1 MKNTALLIVGSVA
14 VLGIGVYFFTRKKPT
29 ETALATTPAKTT
41 SNLTST
47 SGSTAGSTAVG
58 TTAVGTTAVGST
70 AVGGS
75 NVNTVIDSNGNLS
88 GSTSGQSGSG
98 SSSQTSVNDT
108 AEYQR
113 KLNLANIAF
122 EELKLLK
129 LSLANY
135 VNKAGTCRGSVPLY
149 GYGGTTQNCVLGYY
163 TSADD
168 GTARNYISKQIK
180 DKEKVIS
187 DLGFKAVG
195 DKLFAL

>member
-1 MKNTALLIVGSVA
+1 MKNTALVIVGGVA
-14 VLGIGVYFFTRKKPT
+14 VLGIGFYFFTRKKPV
-29 ETALATTPAKTT
+29 ETPLATTPANTK
-41 SNLTST
+41 SNLVPKSGYT
-47 SGSTAGSTAVG
+47 SGS
-58 TTAVGTTAVGST
+58 TAVGST

-98 SSSQTSVNDT
+98 SSQQTSPSDT

-122 EELKLLK
+122 EELKILK

-135 VNKAGTCRGSVPLY
+135 VNRAGTCRASISQQ
-149 GYGGTTQNCVLGYY
+149 GYGGTTQNCVGGYW

-168 GTARNYISKQIK
+168 GLARNYMSQRIK

>member
-1 MKNTALLIVGSVA
+1 MKNTALLIVGGVA

-29 ETALATTPAKTT
+29 ETALATTPANTT
-41 SNLTST
+41 SNLTPT

-58 TTAVGTTAVGST
+58 TTAVGSTAVGST

-98 SSSQTSVNDT
+98 SSQQTSPSDT

-122 EELKLLK
+122 EELKILK

-135 VNKAGTCRGSVPLY
+135 VNRAGTCRASISQQGF
-149 GYGGTTQNCVLGYY
+149 GGTTQNCVGGYW

-168 GTARNYISKQIK
+168 GLARNYMSQRIK